1 MTDGDAGTSQTMPTN
16 KALRAATGWVR
27 SLSSL
32 PIVPTSILLF
42 VLVLPAIA
50 PQFLALHDPLE
61 VNVPDRLSSPVLF
74 GGTWEYPMG
83 TDQLGRDI
91 YSRLVY
97 GARGTLAVALTAIL
111 IGGSIGVGLGFLAGY
126 IGRWLDSFLMR
137 MVDASLS
144 IPMILLALTFAVALG
159 PSFSTIIL
167 VIALTLWAHYA
178 RLVRGEVLSL
188 RDKDYVARAKVAGAS
203 HLRIIVRHLLPNVV
217 NTITVLATLQVGQV
231 IMMEAALSFL
241 GIGIPRPQPAWGRMI
256 SDGRQLI
263 ASSWWISFFPG
274 MAILVVV
281 MSLNLFGDWLRDHLD
296 PKLRQIL

>member
-16 KALRAATGWVR
+16 KALRAASGWVR

-50 PQFLALHDPLE
+50 PQLLALHDPLE